1 MSYIVYEVRDRVAIV
16 TIDRPDAGNAQN
28 AALLAEL
35 DGTFDKAIADDEVR
49 VIVLRTEGKHF
60 STGHDI
66 APAVLEQEPWV
77 SMFDDVPQTGLLRM
91 YDWESKHYF
100 GYSRRWRDLPKPT
113 IASVQ
118 GACVAA
124 GLMLCWPM
132 DLIIAADD
140 ARFSDPVARM
150 GIGGVEY
157 QGHGWEWGVRK
168 AKEMLFT
175 AGWMGAEEAHRLG
188 MVNRIVP
195 RDQLDEATF
204 ALASQIAQMPPHAMR
219 MAKRALNAMLDAQG
233 QHQALDF
240 GFQTH
245 SLGHA
250 NAWATHGKV
259 TTAGLDE
266 MTRGNKAAAEN
277 K

>member
-1 MSYIVYEVRDRVAIV
+1 MGYIRYDLRDRVAIV
-16 TIDRPDAGNAQN
+16 TIDRPDAGNAQT
-28 AALLAEL
+28 AALLKDL
-35 DGTFDKAIADDEVR
+35 DDAFEAAVADDEVR
-49 VIVLRTEGKHF
+49 VIVLRSEGKHF

-66 APAVLEQEPWV
+66 SGKVVTETPW
-77 SMFDDVPQTGLLRM
+77 STMFDDVAQTGLLRM

-100 GYSRRWRDLPKPT
+100 GYSRRWRDIPKPT

-132 DLIIAADD
+132 DLIVAADD

-157 QGHGWEWGVRK
+157 QGHGWEWGARK

-175 AGWMGAEEAHRLG
+175 GGWMGVEEAHKLG

-195 RDQLDEATF
+195 RAELDEKTF
-204 ALASQIAQMPPHAMR
+204 ELASQIAQMAPHAMR
-219 MAKRALNAMLDAQG
+219 MAKRSVNAMLDAQG
-233 QHQALDF
+233 MHSALDF
-240 GFQTH
+240 AFQAH

-250 NAWATHGKV
+250 NAWATHGRP
-259 TTAGLDE
+259 TTAGLEE
-266 MTRGNKAAAEN
+266 MTKANKAADD

>member
-1 MSYIVYEVRDRVAIV
+1 MGYVRYEVRERVAVV
-16 TIDRPDAGNAQN
+16 TIDRPESGNAQT
-28 AALLAEL
+28 AALLKDL
-35 DGTFDKAIADDEVR
+35 DEAFETAVADDEVR
-49 VIVLRTEGKHF
+49 VIVLRSEGKHF

-66 APAVLEQEPWV
+66 APSVRQEEPWS
-77 SMFDDVPQTGLLRM
+77 SMFDDVGKTGLLRM
-91 YDWESKHYF
+91 YDWEAKHYF

-132 DLIIAADD
+132 DLIVAADD

-157 QGHGWEWGVRK
+157 QGHGWEWGARK

-175 AGWMGAEEAHRLG
+175 GGWMGVEEAKSLG

-195 RDQLDEATF
+195 RDELDQKTF
-204 ALASQIAQMPPHAMR
+204 ELAVQIAQMAPHAMR
-219 MAKRALNAMLDAQG
+219 MAKRSINAMLDAQG
-233 QHQALDF
+233 MHSALDYA
-240 GFQTH
+240 FQSH

-250 NAWATHGKV
+250 NAWATHGQV
-259 TTAGLDE
+259 TTAGLEE
-266 MTRGNKAAAEN
+266 MTKGNKAAEER
-277 K
+277 

>member
-1 MSYIVYEVRDRVAIV
+1 MSYIEYETRERVAVV
-16 TIDRPDAGNAQN
+16 TLNRPATGNAQTFEM
-28 AALLAEL
+28 LEDL
-35 DGTFDKAIADDEVR
+35 DRAFARAVADEEVR
-49 VIVLRTEGKHF
+49 VIILRAEGKHF
-60 STGHDI
+60 STGHDVSGAASQ
-66 APAVLEQEPWV
+66 APGVKE
-77 SMFDDVPQTGLLRM
+77 MFADVESTGLLRM
-91 YDWESKHYF
+91 YDWESKHFF
-100 GYSRRWRDLPKPT
+100 GYSRRWRDIPKPT

-132 DLIIAADD
+132 DLIIAAED
-140 ARFSDPVARM
+140 ARFSDPVVRM

-157 QGHGWEWGVRK
+157 QGHGWEWGARK

-175 AGWMGAEEAHRLG
+175 AGWMNAEEAHRLG

-195 RDQLDEATF
+195 RDQLDVATF
-204 ALASQIAQMPPHAMR
+204 ALAGEIAQMHPHGIR
-219 MAKRALNAMLDAQG
+219 MAKRAVNAMLDAQG

-250 NAWATHGKV
+250 NAWIINGWPIMANLDQMKAKGK
-259 TTAGLDE
+259 A
-266 MTRGNKAAAEN
+266 
-277 K
+277 

>member
-1 MSYIVYEVRDRVAIV
+1 MSYILYDLRERVAVV
-16 TIDRPDAGNAQN
+16 TINRPEAGNAQN
-28 AALLAEL
+28 AALLKEL
-35 DGTFDKAIADDEVR
+35 DETFAAAVADDEVR

-66 APAVLEQEPWV
+66 APEVLEQEPWS
-77 SMFDDVPQTGLLRM
+77 SMFDTVPETGLLRM
-91 YDWESKHYF
+91 FDWEAQHYF

-140 ARFSDPVARM
+140 ARFSDPVCRM

-157 QGHGWEWGVRK
+157 QGHGWEWGARK

-175 AGWMGAEEAHRLG
+175 GGWMNAEEAHRLG
-188 MVNRIVP
+188 MVNRVVP
-195 RDQLDEATF
+195 RAELDDATF
-204 ALASQIAQMPPHAMR
+204 ALARQIAQMAPHAMR
-219 MAKRALNAMLDAQG
+219 MAKRSVNAMLDAQG
-233 QHQALDF
+233 QHQALET
-240 GFQTH
+240 GFLTH

-250 NAWATHGKV
+250 NAWATHGQV
-259 TTAGLDE
+259 TTAGLEE
-266 MTRGNKAAAEN
+266 MTRANKDAG
-277 K
+277 KG

>member
-1 MSYIVYEVRDRVAIV
+1 MGYIRYEVRERVAIV
-16 TIDRPDAGNAQN
+16 TIDRAESGNAQT
-28 AALLAEL
+28 AALLKDL
-35 DGTFDKAIADDEVR
+35 DDAFENAVADDEVR
-49 VIVLRTEGKHF
+49 VIVLRSEGKHF

-66 APAVLEQEPWV
+66 ALSVREEEPWS
-77 SMFDDVPQTGLLRM
+77 SMFDDVGQTGLLRM

-132 DLIIAADD
+132 DLIVAADD

-157 QGHGWEWGVRK
+157 QGHGWEWGARK

-175 AGWMGAEEAHRLG
+175 GGWMGVEEAKSLG

-195 RDQLDEATF
+195 RDELDQKTF
-204 ALASQIAQMPPHAMR
+204 ELAVQIAQMAPHAMR
-219 MAKRALNAMLDAQG
+219 MAKRSINAMLDAQG
-233 QHQALDF
+233 MHSALDYA
-240 GFQTH
+240 FQSH

-250 NAWATHGKV
+250 NAWATHGQV
-259 TTAGLDE
+259 TTAGLEE
-266 MTRGNKAAAEN
+266 MTRGNKAAEER
-277 K
+277 

>member
-1 MSYIVYEVRDRVAIV
+1 MTYILYEVRDRVAVV
-16 TIDRPDAGNAQN
+16 TINRPDAGNAQN
-28 AALLAEL
+28 AALLNEL
-35 DGTFDKAIADDEVR
+35 DNTFNNALADDEVR
-49 VIVLRTEGKHF
+49 VIVLRSEGKHF

-66 APAVLEQEPWV
+66 SPRVLEEEPWV
-77 SMFDDVPQTGLLRM
+77 SMFDDVKQTGLLRM
-91 YDWESKHYF
+91 YDWETKHYY
-100 GYSRRWRDLPKPT
+100 GYSRRWRDMPKPT

-132 DLIIAADD
+132 DLIVAADD

-157 QGHGWEWGVRK
+157 HGHGWEWGARK

-175 AGWMGAEEAHRLG
+175 AGWMSVEEAHRLG

-195 RDQLDEATF
+195 RAQLDEATF

-219 MAKRALNAMLDAQG
+219 MIKRSINAMLDAQG

-250 NAWATHGKV
+250 NAWATHGSA
-259 TTAGLDE
+259 TTAGLEE
-266 MTRGNKAAAEN
+266 MTKGNKAAQDT
-277 K
+277 